1 MHDIL
6 KFLSALSANNNR
18 EWFDVHRAEYQL
30 VKVRFEEYVSTLIA
44 EIAAID
50 PSIGIP
56 VAKDCIFRIF
66 RDVRFSAN
74 KQPYKTNFGAFIAN
88 GGRKSPR
95 AGYYIHVEP
104 GHSMIAGGIYMPQPD
119 LLKKLRQEIYFN
131 VPEFKAILNDKD
143 FKSTFGELATWD
155 MLKRPPKDFPA
166 DFPDIELLKY
176 KSYSV
181 AKGLDDNL
189 ILSDKFNATVLHAC
203 ESMRSFNHFL
213 NRSFEG

>member
-1 MHDIL
+1 M
-6 KFLSALSANNNR
+6 
-18 EWFDVHRAEYQL
+18 V
-30 VKVRFEEYVSTLIA
+30 
-44 EIAAID
+44 AAKARVQVITFMWS
-50 PSIGIP
+50 PAIQWLP
-56 VAKDCIFRIF
+56 VE
-66 RDVRFSAN
+66 
-74 KQPYKTNFGAFIAN
+74 FICH
-88 GGRKSPR
+88 SP
-95 AGYYIHVEP
+95 IC
-104 GHSMIAGGIYMPQPD
+104 
-119 LLKKLRQEIYFN
+119 LKKLRQEIYFN